1 MHGVIRAKPSGHF
14 EPEANVVI
22 RKSFELTLDPWTVN
36 GAAPTA

>member
-22 RKSFELTLDPWTVN
+22 RKSLCLTP
-36 GAAPTA
+36 GP